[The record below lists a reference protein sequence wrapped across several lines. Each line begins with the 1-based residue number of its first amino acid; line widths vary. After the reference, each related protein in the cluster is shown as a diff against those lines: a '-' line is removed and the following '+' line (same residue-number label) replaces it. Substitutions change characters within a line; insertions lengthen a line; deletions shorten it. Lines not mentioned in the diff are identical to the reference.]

1 MIGATFSLV
10 HERRRCVLT
19 LFISICVRV
28 CVFVPDPVIIA
39 ALLPDAEVLIMSCS
53 GCTDL
58 VITAHNVCLYF
69 IRQNLPYI
77 AFFFINPLTL
87 IFVPALSYP
96 QSVLR
101 LSSSVS
107 YLFLFSFHC

>member
-10 HERRRCVLT
+10 HERRRSVLT
-19 LFISICVRV
+19 LFMSICVR
-28 CVFVPDPVIIA
+28 VFVPDPVIIA
-39 ALLPDAEVLIMSCS
+39 ALLPDAEVLIMSCA

-58 VITAHNVCLYF
+58 VIIAHNVRLYF

-77 AFFFINPLTL
+77 PFFFINPLTL

-101 LSSSVS
+101 LPSSVS
-107 YLFLFSFHC
+107 YLFLFSFLC